1 MFQQKTPTF
10 RSPTRRREITDGQ
23 CRNLIKPTILSATL
37 ATRVWINKQCLQK
50 SLNTCLPRLN
60 GGENNRGCAGETG
73 ENGKVVAVGVAAVGA
88 VAGSAA
94 RRRRDAGC
102 RWRHDQCV
110 SVCLCAGRVGLWGA
124 RGGRITRDQRG
135 ECIRGGCLLC
145 VRISIYPILFL
156 SAEQRKWKSAMI

>member
-10 RSPTRRREITDGQ
+10 RSPTRRREVTDGQ

-73 ENGKVVAVGVAAVGA
+73 ENGKVAAAGVAAVGA
-88 VAGSAA
+88 VAGSVA

-102 RWRHDQCV
+102 PVTSRSVRVCL
-110 SVCLCAGRVGLWGA
+110 SVCVPGGLDCEVPEE
-124 RGGRITRDQRG
+124 GG
-135 ECIRGGCLLC
+135 
-145 VRISIYPILFL
+145 
-156 SAEQRKWKSAMI
+156 